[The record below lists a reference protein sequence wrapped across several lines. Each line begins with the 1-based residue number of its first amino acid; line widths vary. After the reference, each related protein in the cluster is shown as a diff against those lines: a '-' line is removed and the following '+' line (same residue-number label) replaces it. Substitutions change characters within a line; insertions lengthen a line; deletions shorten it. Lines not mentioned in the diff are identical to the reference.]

1 MKFFLVFLGGG
12 IGSLL
17 RYIFSLLLARINDN
31 PLKISTLGVNIIGS
45 LLIGIAWAYFEKFQL
60 LQNYRLF
67 IMIGILGGFTTFSSF
82 ALENLNLFKDGYWKL
97 AIFYIF
103 ASNIGAILSAFVG
116 YFGLKSII

>member
-1 MKFFLVFLGGG
+1 MKFFIVFLGGG

-31 PLKISTLGVNIIGS
+31 PLLISTLGVNILGS

-60 LQNYRLF
+60 LQNYRLL

-97 AIFYIF
+97 AFFYIF